1 MRVNNFFSIR
11 KISAI
16 YIAYLMSSF
25 RRAVYRPFIRPVY
38 RAAVRPV
45 TNIARRTVNRTV
57 RGIANTNPVTAA
69 LVAEYEAELR
79 KERRKT
85 AARKATAKGAPS
97 NSQME
102 EASSYRKMSSAPV
115 TVGMTI
121 KRPPISA
128 REMGTYDSKIVSA
141 TEVIF
146 SSVTSTNNSY
156 TGGAPQLEI
165 YLNPLNPAFKI
176 LADEAKNFQLFR
188 FTKAN
193 MVFESTCNSTVGGS
207 IVLGQLTDVLDAP
220 PTTYEDAVLLKDS
233 IQANVWQSVSLPLSL
248 DMDFRYVTE
257 AESASGAEIRQS
269 NQALLFYGLVNTAI
283 ASGAV
288 GNIKLDYSVEL
299 CKRVN
304 GTELT
309 SFDQFVYSA
318 PAPGA
323 LLAAMANILPSA
335 KTSTWFKK
343 DLINQRLIIRPKA
356 TYIVNLTI
364 TSQADEDIVSA
375 GATVAPYDSSGSIPT
390 LSTWAYGSWNP
401 KTNVNQNIYSVMY
414 DFKSTEMDCYIDF
427 SGLTGLTGPLD
438 VNLTIDILT

>member
-1 MRVNNFFSIR
+1 MP
-11 KISAI
+11 
-16 YIAYLMSSF
+16 SF
-25 RRAVYRPFIRPVY
+25 RRAVYRPFIRPIY
-38 RAAVRPV
+38 RTAVRPV
-45 TNIARRTVNRTV
+45 TNIARRTFNRTA
-57 RGIANTNPVTAA
+57 REIAETNPVTASI
-69 LVAEYEAELR
+69 VAEYEAELR

-85 AARKATAKGAPS
+85 AAKKAATKTMTS
-97 NSQME
+97 DHQME
-102 EASSYRKMSSAPV
+102 QAASYRKMASAPV

-128 REMGTYDSKIVSA
+128 REMGTYDSKIVAA

-207 IVLGQLTDVLDAP
+207 IVLGQLTDVLDSP
-220 PTTYEDAVLLKDS
+220 PDNYEAAVLLKDS
-233 IQANVWQSVSLPLSL
+233 IQSNVWQSVSLPLSL
-248 DMDFRYVTE
+248 DQDFRYVTE
-257 AESASGAEIRQS
+257 ADNASGAEVRQS
-269 NQALLFYGLVNTAI
+269 NQALLFYGLVNTLTS
-283 ASGAV
+283 SGAV

-309 SFDQFVYSA
+309 TFNQFVY
-318 PAPGA
+318 
-323 LLAAMANILPSA
+323 LAASPAAVLDALANIVTNS
-335 KTSTWFKK
+335 KVSSWFKK
-343 DLINQRLIIRPKA
+343 DLLNQRLILRPRA

-364 TSQADEDIVSA
+364 LSPDDEDVPTP
-375 GATVAPYDSSGSIPT
+375 GADVLPYTSDGTAVTII
-390 LSTWAYGSWNP
+390 STYAYGGYNP
-401 KTNVNQNIYSVMY
+401 KTNTDQNIYSTMFT
-414 DFKSTEMDCYIDF
+414 FKTPEADCYIDF
-427 SGLTGLTGPLD
+427 SPLATLTGTLD
-438 VNLTIDILT
+438 VNITIDILT